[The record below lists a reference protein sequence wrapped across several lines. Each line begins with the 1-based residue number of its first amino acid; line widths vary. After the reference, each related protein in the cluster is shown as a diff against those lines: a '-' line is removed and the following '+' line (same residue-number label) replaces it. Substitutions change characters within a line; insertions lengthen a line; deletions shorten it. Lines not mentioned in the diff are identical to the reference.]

1 MQLRVSLLASFLCCA
16 LFFVA
21 CSGNSNTKGTLV
33 DGQPSSPPYQDGLDS
48 ARLANLEVAHE
59 SFLRALQLEAKGESS
74 LAELFMRHA
83 WEADRNNRFLAFS
96 LVEFMEARGAS
107 TEALKLA
114 DTAKTLPGKQT
125 SSQYALLA
133 RLYSQN
139 VNLDSS
145 KFYYK
150 KSVEASDQNLRA
162 AYEYA
167 LLLEVIRDYDE
178 LMRIYGIML
187 PQINFPRSMVDRQL
201 LLLEKAGKDSMAI
214 DLLTSAYDAIQDP
227 EYRVSRTKL
236 LIKQGRY
243 EESLSSVHEMF
254 AENPNDSMA
263 LKFQTAAL
271 VQMKKIPEALDSL
284 KSFYRRAPKTTF
296 VLHDIALMESDLLKK
311 DSAKVHWNLLKNDPE
326 YGAVAN
332 YWLSVYAVEEGD
344 SVTSVKAMEKAYAL
358 APDEYG
364 PALVWR
370 YGLTG
375 RYAKA
380 YPILDSLLNVRARV
394 DSIAKLNLQK
404 NNADFDGIKKI
415 QRIALRQHA
424 DFQALYGNIL
434 LFNAEALGLKAYD
447 SLRADSIQ
455 RIRVQANEHFRIAL
469 DMGVQD
475 PEMLFSMGA
484 NLLALNKV
492 DEAIAIFKQ
501 LFQKKPRQAM
511 ALNHLGYSLVDLNR
525 NEKEV
530 KWAASLIDSALAM
543 DPHNVAFLDSKGW
556 ALYRLGDYEKALQV
570 MNVVE
575 AHAAEIEGMTTKDP
589 TLYEHLAAICDALK
603 LNDRA
608 LGYYKKILVMV
619 PNHPQAKARI
629 KALTSSSPAH

>member
-1 MQLRVSLLASFLCCA
+1 MQLRVSLFASFLCCA

-33 DGQPSSPPYQDGLDS
+33 DGQQSSPPYQDGLDS

-107 TEALKLA
+107 LEALNLA

-227 EYRVSRTKL
+227 EYRISRTKL

-455 RIRVQANEHFRIAL
+455 KIRLQANEHFRIAL
-469 DMGVQD
+469 DMGIQD

-492 DEAIAIFKQ
+492 DSAIVIFKQ
-501 LFQKKPRQAM
+501 LLQKKPRQAM

-530 KWAASLIDSALAM
+530 KWAASLIDSALAI
-543 DPHNVAFLDSKGW
+543 DPNNVAFLDSKGW

-589 TLYEHLAAICDALK
+589 TLYEHLAAICDALN
-603 LNDRA
+603 LNDQA
-608 LGYYKKILVMV
+608 LRYYKKILVMV

-629 KALTSSSPAH
+629 KALTSSAPAH

>member
-1 MQLRVSLLASFLCCA
+1 MQLRVSLFGCFLCCA
-16 LFFVA
+16 LFFAA
-21 CSGNSNTKGTLV
+21 CSGNNNTKETLV
-33 DGQPSSPPYQDGLDS
+33 AIPPSSPSPQDELDS
-48 ARLANLEVAHE
+48 VRLANLEIAHE
-59 SFLRALQLEAKGESS
+59 SFLRALQLEAQGESS
-74 LAELFMRHA
+74 LAELFIRHA

-96 LVEFMEARGAS
+96 LVESMEARGAS

-114 DTAKTLPGKQT
+114 DTAKTLQGKQT

-139 VNLDSS
+139 MNLDSS

-187 PQINFPRSMVDRQL
+187 PQINYPRSMVDRQL

-214 DLLTSAYDAIQDP
+214 DLLTSAYDVIQDP
-227 EYRVSRTKL
+227 QYRVSRTKL

-284 KSFYRRAPKTTF
+284 KSFYRRSPKTNF

-332 YWLSVYAVEEGD
+332 YWLSVYAVEDGD
-344 SVTSVKAMEKAYAL
+344 SVTSVKTMEKAYAL
-358 APDEYG
+358 APNEYG

-380 YPILDSLLNVRARV
+380 YPILDSLINVRARV

-455 RIRVQANEHFRIAL
+455 RIRLEVNEHFMIAL
-469 DMGVQD
+469 NMGAQD
-475 PEMLFSMGA
+475 PGMLFSMGA

-492 DEAIAIFKQ
+492 DSAIVIFKQ

-530 KWAASLIDSALAM
+530 KWAASLIDSALAI
-543 DPHNVAFLDSKGW
+543 DPNNAAFLDSKGW

-570 MNVVE
+570 MDIVE
-575 AHAAEIEGMTTKDP
+575 AHAVEIEGMTTKDP
-589 TLYEHLAAICDALK
+589 TLYEHLAAICDALH

-608 LGYYKKILVMV
+608 LGYYKKILVIV

-629 KALTSSSPAH
+629 KALTSSAPAH